1 MLSRIADSLFWMNR
15 YMERAE
21 GMLRLVSSYY
31 ILGMDRDTNVIAS
44 WKPALEL
51 FTTTTEREMTLL
63 EHNTVESLKKIMVEA
78 SNENSLKIMVNK
90 ARENARGAQD
100 HITKEVWEEINQMYH
115 AVNHSSVLYKLNTFQ
130 ALEIMEELT
139 RHTVLYAGTIDI
151 TMPRAGG
158 WHFMNLGR
166 YVERC
171 LQTIVITEKQLEIM
185 NFSDNDVNDILQWR
199 HLLLSLSGYELHLK
213 TYRSSNHNYN
223 VLHQVLINE
232 NFPHSIL
239 YSLIRIDHYLNKAI
253 NNKMNEDSLALLRT
267 FGKLL
272 SKVKFISLE
281 AFDHTSIQAFL
292 KELKSDLMV
301 FNKQLGQHFFSY
313 S

>member
-1 MLSRIADSLFWMNR
+1 
-15 YMERAE
+15 
-21 GMLRLVSSYY
+21 
-31 ILGMDRDTNVIAS
+31 
-44 WKPALEL
+44 
-51 FTTTTEREMTLL
+51 
-63 EHNTVESLKKIMVEA
+63 
-78 SNENSLKIMVNK
+78 
-90 ARENARGAQD
+90 
-100 HITKEVWEEINQMYH
+100 
-115 AVNHSSVLYKLNTFQ
+115 
-130 ALEIMEELT
+130 
-139 RHTVLYAGTIDI
+139 
-151 TMPRAGG
+151 
-158 WHFMNLGR
+158 
-166 YVERC
+166 
-171 LQTIVITEKQLEIM
+171 
-185 NFSDNDVNDILQWR
+185 
-199 HLLLSLSGYELHLK
+199 
-213 TYRSSNHNYN
+213 
-223 VLHQVLINE
+223 VLINE

>member
-1 MLSRIADSLFWMNR
+1 
-15 YMERAE
+15 
-21 GMLRLVSSYY
+21 
-31 ILGMDRDTNVIAS
+31 
-44 WKPALEL
+44 
-51 FTTTTEREMTLL
+51 
-63 EHNTVESLKKIMVEA
+63 
-78 SNENSLKIMVNK
+78 
-90 ARENARGAQD
+90 
-100 HITKEVWEEINQMYH
+100 
-115 AVNHSSVLYKLNTFQ
+115 
-130 ALEIMEELT
+130 
-139 RHTVLYAGTIDI
+139 
-151 TMPRAGG
+151 
-158 WHFMNLGR
+158 
-166 YVERC
+166 
-171 LQTIVITEKQLEIM
+171 M
-185 NFSDNDVNDILQWR
+185 NFSENDVNDILQWR